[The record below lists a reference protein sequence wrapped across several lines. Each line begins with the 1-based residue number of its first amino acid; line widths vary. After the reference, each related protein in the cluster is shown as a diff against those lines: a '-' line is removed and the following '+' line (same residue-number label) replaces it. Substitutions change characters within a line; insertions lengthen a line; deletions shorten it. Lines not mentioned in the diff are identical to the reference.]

1 MKWVFWLSLSAIIYT
16 YVGYPLW
23 LWLRRLWRDRPVRSV
38 PALPSISIVMA
49 VHNEAQVLPRKLL
62 NLSEI
67 DYPPDRFE
75 MIVVSDGSTDG
86 TNQVLAGVGAPLV
99 GAKSVAALFSS
110 GISGAATRSAF
121 TSAPEC
127 PPQAGHPQ
135 GVPLQSGRLR
145 ALTLPQHQGKASALN
160 CGIHAAKGEIVVLTD
175 ARQLIEPSA
184 VRHLVANFADPAVGC
199 VSGELILGEPQKG
212 PSVNGVGVYWSME
225 KKIRQLESA
234 TGSVVGATGA
244 LYAIR
249 RELAVP
255 LPPGTILDDVYL
267 PLHVVRQGRRVIF
280 EPRARAYDT
289 LVTGEQEF
297 RRKVRTLLGNYQL
310 LHLAPW
316 LLTRANP
323 VRFEFVCHKLLRL
336 VVPFALASA
345 LVSSLLLKGVFF
357 RLAFVLQ
364 LLFYGLATLAVFP
377 ARFGPVSRLANLSLA
392 FVLLNT
398 AAAVAFAYLVTGKKE
413 VWVR

>member
-1 MKWVFWLSLSAIIYT
+1 
-16 YVGYPLW
+16 
-23 LWLRRLWRDRPVRSV
+23 
-38 PALPSISIVMA
+38 MA
-49 VHNEAQVLPRKLL
+49 VRNEAEVLPRKLL

-67 DYPPDRFE
+67 DYPPDRCE

-99 GAKSVAALFSS
+99 GDRSVTAPFSN

-121 TSAPEC
+121 PEPLEG

-135 GVPLQSGRLR
+135 GVGRLR

-160 CGIHAAKGEIVVLTD
+160 CGIQAAKGEIVVFTD

-249 RELAVP
+249 RELTVP

-280 EPRARAYDT
+280 EPRGRAYDT
-289 LVTGEQEF
+289 LATGEQEF

-310 LHLAPW
+310 LQLAPW
-316 LLTRANP
+316 LLTTANP

-377 ARFGPVSRLANLSLA
+377 ARFGLVSRLANLSLA

-413 VWVR
+413 VWAR